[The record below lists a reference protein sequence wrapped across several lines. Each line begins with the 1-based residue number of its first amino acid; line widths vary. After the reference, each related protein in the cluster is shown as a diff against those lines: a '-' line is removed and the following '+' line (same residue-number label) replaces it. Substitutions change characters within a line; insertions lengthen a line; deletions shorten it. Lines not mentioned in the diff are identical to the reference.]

1 VRGPVAAVFVDRTGR
16 RRRVATIAGSGLG
29 AAALVALGLLVSG
42 VSGGAP
48 AHLPGLPGLPPN
60 AGRAGFLPASAA
72 ASAPAAPRPSTPF
85 RTPTGVV
92 RTPSPIASATPVI
105 HGHKPS
111 QTPSHPGQSKRK

>member
-48 AHLPGLPGLPPN
+48 AHLPGLPPN
-60 AGRAGFLPASAA
+60 AGQAGFLPAPAT
-72 ASAPAAPRPSTPF
+72 ASAPSMPRSLRPSH
-85 RTPTGVV
+85 TPTAV
-92 RTPSPIASATPVI
+92 RTPSPTASATPVS

-111 QTPSHPGQSKRK
+111 QTPNHPGQSKRK